1 VVDGQRYLSNPKSKF
16 HGMRNAETFEE
27 WVSRLHYIVLMLIRK
42 IHHLALPQAKIPTSL
57 SGRCLHCAN
66 EIRKSSFGLKQQVYF
81 KGFYGVSTPLAIV
94 LGTNCLWTSF
104 AKLLRHSVS
113 SI

>member
-1 VVDGQRYLSNPKSKF
+1 LKVVDGYRYLSNPKSKF

-42 IHHLALPQAKIPTSL
+42 IHLALPQAKIPTSL

-94 LGTNCLWTSF
+94 LGTN
-104 AKLLRHSVS
+104 
-113 SI
+113 